1 MLLPDF
7 LVFLGPKISVLNPKD
22 EGLQDRLRI
31 LSQTPLPFNS
41 CIILAEH
48 GVLIRN
54 DALKG
59 TLEIIRCAYDL
70 LCLIPD
76 SLDLKYLNEN
86 DYHLNLKSKLEQHSY
101 LNLCPACFSFF
112 NEEPE

>member
-1 MLLPDF
+1 M
-7 LVFLGPKISVLNPKD
+7 
-22 EGLQDRLRI
+22 QDRLKK

-41 CIILAEH
+41 CIILAKN
-48 GVLIRN
+48 GVLIRD

-70 LCLIPD
+70 LCLMPD

-86 DYHLNLKSKLEQHSY
+86 EIKDLLNWEAEHYRQKQNISNQ
-101 LNLCPACFSFF
+101 
-112 NEEPE
+112 